1 MVYTFSFT
9 KAIQNVLAQTSLHG
23 VFHLVHKRSTY
34 VEKVIWLGIIS
45 MALFAGCYNVGSFWV
60 RYWTNPT
67 VIALDRDYH
76 LWNTTFPSLT
86 VCFQKRLNE
95 AARDQ
100 LIAQVDPEL
109 AERYG
114 EFLDTLLE
122 SDIENVGHLAEFDE
136 FEGTDLRQL
145 LNELTDR
152 PNAVVTMEGDLHGTL
167 VRSLTEMGI
176 CYTFNTA
183 IGRYLSIDPYAP
195 DEKLY
200 EVSLFGEMFQ
210 VCRRSLVKSIFGKIF
225 FHSPYEMPTIRK
237 SLLIERGFFTFT
249 KMDFNALAITSV
261 PALKSLSIKQ
271 RKCRFPHESNLK
283 FFPEYYSYGLCL
295 LECKFYLF
303 LKHCD
308 CIPYFYQISDPSKYC
323 KLSQLA
329 CVELYQSYISFLT
342 ADELREIFGACNC
355 LKNCDDVT
363 FTLQHYGS
371 TFWFNDPVIK
381 WSIRIPKIRYSRRI
395 IFDFIDAM
403 GENVKRNEVSTGS
416 ILEFFFGFSIITL
429 VELAYFSMRNLILSC
444 LRIKMITRICK
455 RKQRKV
461 KNGIIGNQTIIKKV
475 PTIRVN

>member
-1 MVYTFSFT
+1 MVTFPKIMVYTFSFT

-136 FEGTDLRQL
+136 FEGTNLRQL

-200 EVSLFGEMFQ
+200 EVSVFNGEASATISN
-210 VCRRSLVKSIFGKIF
+210 CTSNGNIF

-403 GENVKRNEVSTGS
+403 VSTGS